1 MRKVIYML
9 CLLWFCLQSCEKE
22 AEYQY
27 DDIDRLYFEVVDSVR
42 FSFGK
47 LPEEVTTDTAKIV
60 VRLLGNSSDRVRTFR
75 VKVLEKGN
83 RLEGTTD
90 MVAGEDYEPL
100 AEKQMFGAGR
110 FQDTLRI
117 VLHREHLSPSF
128 RNPVHKTLILALE
141 SGDDFEVALDQG
153 REVKLSVNNFLAAP
167 AWWEKYSADL
177 GWYHP
182 KKWLMLIELDPVFDN
197 ENSYNG
203 TAATIQIKA
212 AVMKDWLKKNVIID
226 DETGMRV
233 TMSGLEE
240 IEGKN

>member
-1 MRKVIYML
+1 MKKIIYL
-9 CLLWFCLQSCEKE
+9 ICLLGFCLQGCEKE

-27 DDIDRLYFEVVDSVR
+27 DDINRLYFDFVDSVR

-60 VRLLGNSSDRVRTFR
+60 VRLLGNSSSQPRAYR
-75 VKVLEKGN
+75 VKVLEKGT
-83 RLEGTTD
+83 RLKGTTD
-90 MVAGEDYEPL
+90 MVAGVHYEAL
-100 AEKQMFGAGR
+100 GEKQVFGPDR

-117 VLHREHLSPSF
+117 VLHRKPLSSSF
-128 RNPVHKTLILALE
+128 RNPEYKTLMLALE

-153 REVKLSVNNFLAAP
+153 REMKLSVNNFLAP
-167 AWWEKYSADL
+167 PVWWEEWSTEL

-182 KKWLMLIELDPVFDN
+182 KKWLMLMELDPIFAD
-197 ENSYNG
+197 ENSYTG
-203 TAATIQIKA
+203 TAATVQIRA
-212 AVMKDWLKKNVIID
+212 RVMADWLKKNVIID

-240 IEGKN
+240 IEDKN